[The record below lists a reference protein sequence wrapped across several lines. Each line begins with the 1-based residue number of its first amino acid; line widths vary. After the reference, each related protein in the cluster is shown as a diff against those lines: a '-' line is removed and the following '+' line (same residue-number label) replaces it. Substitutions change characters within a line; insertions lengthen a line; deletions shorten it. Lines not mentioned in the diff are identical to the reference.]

1 MNYSRL
7 LKFAAKFNQA
17 AFDAAYEEH
26 LASRL
31 NSEEGVTVIKDE
43 LAQLSIDSTSLQDA
57 ETKLSKL
64 AELLDLANDLS
75 MPMAVANSIQAVID
89 REKVMID
96 AWKIHESSD
105 RILNELMKTTNPTEK
120 AQKAGKYE
128 ELLLRRM
135 QKTDSA
141 RAAEI
146 IQEVLNQIIDL
157 KNEGAK
163 ERAEYLAQQEAI
175 DALGNEIRR
184 QRGDIKKNPKTDK
197 FTVFKG
203 Y

>member
-1 MNYSRL
+1 
-7 LKFAAKFNQA
+7 
-17 AFDAAYEEH
+17 
-26 LASRL
+26 
-31 NSEEGVTVIKDE
+31 
-43 LAQLSIDSTSLQDA
+43 
-57 ETKLSKL
+57 
-64 AELLDLANDLS
+64 